1 MAEELLQEAENK
13 EGNDQIGKYLKMRI
27 SNVVPLLVIK

>member
-1 MAEELLQEAENK
+1 MAAELLQKAENK
-13 EGNDQIGKYLKMRI
+13 EDNDQIGEYLKMRI